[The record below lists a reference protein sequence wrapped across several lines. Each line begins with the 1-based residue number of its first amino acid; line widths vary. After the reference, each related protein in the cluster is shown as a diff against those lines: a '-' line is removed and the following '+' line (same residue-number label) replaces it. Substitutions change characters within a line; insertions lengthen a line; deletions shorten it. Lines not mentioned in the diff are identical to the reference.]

1 MPAFIDITG
10 NKYNRLTVVSRAA
23 TQNKRTF
30 WNCMCQC
37 GKPAVVQGFYLKSG
51 KTKSCGCLQREVARA
66 TRLKHGRADK
76 TDKAYTRET
85 HVKRKYGMTIDQYNE
100 MFEAQNGL
108 CAICSYKFGQKQGD
122 CYVDHCHATKIV
134 RGLLC
139 QQCNSAIGHA
149 KDDPS
154 VLLKAARYVSA
165 FASAPQKFAL
175 AR

>member
-1 MPAFIDITG
+1 MPAFIDLTG
-10 NKYNRLTVVSRAA
+10 GKYSRLTVVARAESKA
-23 TQNKRTF
+23 RRTY
-30 WNCMCQC
+30 WSCLCEC
-37 GKPAVVQGFYLKSG
+37 GNTAVVQGDYLKNG
-51 KTKSCGCLQREVARA
+51 KTKSCGCWQREVARA
-66 TRLKHGRADK
+66 TRFKHGRADK

-85 HVKRKYGMTIDQYNE
+85 HVKRKYGMTIEQYNE

-108 CAICSYKFGQKQGD
+108 CAICGYKFGQKNGD
-122 CYVDHCHATKIV
+122 CYVDHCHSTKIV

-149 KDDPS
+149 KDDPG

-165 FASAPQKFAL
+165 FASPPQKFAL